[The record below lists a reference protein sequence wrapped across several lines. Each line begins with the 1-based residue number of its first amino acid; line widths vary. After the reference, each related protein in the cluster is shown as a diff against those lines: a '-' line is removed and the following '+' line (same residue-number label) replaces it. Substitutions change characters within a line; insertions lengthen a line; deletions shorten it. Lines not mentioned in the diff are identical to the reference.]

1 MLGYISDD
9 PRAMLLGGLLIF
21 GIGYAFVRYRNELG
35 DLTGFHIGHGGY
47 LSSKTPGW
55 MLLPFGVLLMAAG
68 AFIIVGSVIRLMRG

>member
-1 MLGYISDD
+1 
-9 PRAMLLGGLLIF
+9 MLLGGLVVF
-21 GIGYAFVRYRNELG
+21 GWGFALVRYRNELG

-68 AFIIVGSVIRLMRG
+68 ALVIVGSVIRLMRG